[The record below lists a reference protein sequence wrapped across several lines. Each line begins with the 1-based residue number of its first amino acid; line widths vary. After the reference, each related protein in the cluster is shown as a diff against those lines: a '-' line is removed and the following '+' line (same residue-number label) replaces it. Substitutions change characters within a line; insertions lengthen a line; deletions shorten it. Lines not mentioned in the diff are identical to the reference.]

1 MSELK
6 DRWFWAYPTES
17 VDCDGITGSAHEVY
31 SKSDVDAAIDE
42 LKTENESLLQQNRE
56 LCLALQVMY
65 SKEEYD
71 KLKAAHHKERHEYI
85 EMVAQLK
92 SKLAEQEENIMNKKK
107 INAFDCICVTD
118 VRISPIEQIEGLTH
132 TKALAEI
139 VFNDQLLIR
148 GIRVVEG
155 ENGLYITYPCPFMPM
170 TSDDGFK
177 STVFPI
183 TNVLRDHVEAV
194 VLEKYQDTINNEKV
208 ANK

>member
-1 MSELK
+1 M
-6 DRWFWAYPTES
+6 D
-17 VDCDGITGSAHEVY
+17 
-31 SKSDVDAAIDE
+31 
-42 LKTENESLLQQNRE
+42 
-56 LCLALQVMY
+56 
-65 SKEEYD
+65 
-71 KLKAAHHKERHEYI
+71 
-85 EMVAQLK
+85 
-92 SKLAEQEENIMNKKK
+92 NKKK

-118 VRISPIEQIEGLTH
+118 VRIFPIKQIEGLTH

-155 ENGLYITYPCPFMPM
+155 ENGLYISYPYPFHP
-170 TSDDGFK
+170 TAGEDGQQR

-194 VLEKYQDTINNEKV
+194 VLEKYHDTINNEKV

>member
-1 MSELK
+1 M
-6 DRWFWAYPTES
+6 
-17 VDCDGITGSAHEVY
+17 
-31 SKSDVDAAIDE
+31 
-42 LKTENESLLQQNRE
+42 NEQQKN
-56 LCLALQVMY
+56 
-65 SKEEYD
+65 
-71 KLKAAHHKERHEYI
+71 
-85 EMVAQLK
+85 
-92 SKLAEQEENIMNKKK
+92 EQRINDQEDNIMNKKK

-118 VRISPIEQIEGLTH
+118 VRISPIKQIEGLTH

-155 ENGLYITYPCPFMPM
+155 ENGLYISYPFSFHP
-170 TSDDGFK
+170 TAGEDGLPR

-194 VLEKYQDTINNEKV
+194 VLEKYHDTINNEKV